1 MNTPLPGSVDLGRL
15 AGAYRYRAEDTAAE
29 RAAAAAEAAGLGPG
43 MLAIDVGGGA
53 GGHAAVFAARGAR
66 VLVVDRSPDMA
77 RAARHAGL
85 RVVVG
90 DGAALPV
97 AGATADLVYFH
108 LSIHHG
114 PSERWLA
121 EAARVARPG
130 GLVWVWTLAPEHH
143 RSSFLARWFPSVA
156 EIDEKRFPDPADLA
170 VLMRRCGL
178 ASPEQSRHTER
189 VTRTAG
195 SWVSAVRAGFVSTLH
210 LLDRAELEAG
220 LSAFTAA
227 HPEAEAPVSYDLAFC
242 RVSATR
248 PSLPS

>member
-1 MNTPLPGSVDLGRL
+1 MSPAPPGTVDLGRL
-15 AGAYRYRAEDTAAE
+15 AGAYRHRVEETAAQ
-29 RAAAAAEAAGLGPG
+29 RAAAAAAAARLDPE
-43 MLAIDVGGGA
+43 MLAIDVGGGT

-66 VLVVDRSPDMA
+66 VLVVDRSFEMA
-77 RAARHAGL
+77 RAVRNAGL
-85 RVVVG
+85 AAVVG
-90 DGAALPV
+90 DGGNLPIADAV
-97 AGATADLVYFH
+97 ADLVYFH

-114 PSERWLA
+114 RPEGWIA
-121 EAARVARPG
+121 EAARVVRPG

-156 EIDEKRFPDPADLA
+156 EIDERRFPDPADI
-170 VLMRRCGL
+170 VVVMSRCGL
-178 ASPEQSRHTER
+178 VSPERAGQTER

-195 SWVSAVRAGFVSTLH
+195 SWVAAVRAGFVSTLH
-210 LLDRAELEAG
+210 LLDPCEVEAG

-227 HPEAEAPVSYDLAFC
+227 HPDPEEPIGYDLAFC